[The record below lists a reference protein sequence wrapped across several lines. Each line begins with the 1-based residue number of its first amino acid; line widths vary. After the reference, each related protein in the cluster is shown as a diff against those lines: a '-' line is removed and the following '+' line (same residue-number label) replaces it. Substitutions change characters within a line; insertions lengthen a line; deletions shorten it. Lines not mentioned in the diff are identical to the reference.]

1 MELQSVREIKAAIS
15 EHALAAI
22 SERTL
27 AGPRR
32 LAKARFAKAAQ
43 ARRADRAELP
53 VTLYKT
59 VALGV
64 SRAGRRDYKLAI
76 RLQRTADQAHP
87 VVARI
92 IRMARGEVDLRY
104 TGRVVKEAARANL
117 RKRVRPLLMGASVG
131 HPAITAGT
139 LGVFVVLEDGATAML
154 SNNHVLAN
162 ENLAKIGDPILQPG
176 PLDGGTTSD
185 QVARLSA
192 FARLSRRRRN
202 SIDAAV
208 AKIED
213 GARLNYRNI
222 PGIGRLAGQ
231 GELPEIGD
239 VVRKTG
245 RTTGTRDG
253 RVTAIELDN
262 LVVGYDIGDIIFD
275 GQIEIEGTGSQ
286 AFSDGGDSGSLIVDR
301 DRLAVAL
308 LFAGS
313 NQGGKNGRG
322 LTYANPIDAVL
333 YEFSIQLLS

>member
-1 MELQSVREIKAAIS
+1 MELQSVREIKATIS
-15 EHALAAI
+15 ARALTEPRMAA
-22 SERTL
+22 RT
-27 AGPRR
+27 AMGRR
-32 LAKARFAKAAQ
+32 MAVSRPAS
-43 ARRADRAELP
+43 RALP
-53 VTLYKT
+53 FVRLYKT
-59 VALGV
+59 VALGI

-87 VVARI
+87 AVARI
-92 IRMARGEVDLRY
+92 IKMASGEVDLRY
-104 TGRVVKEAARANL
+104 TGRVVKEAARADL
-117 RKRVRPLLMGASVG
+117 RKRFRPLLMGASVG

-162 ENLAKIGDPILQPG
+162 ENLARIGDPILQPG
-176 PLDGGTTSD
+176 PLDGGTASD

-192 FARLSRRRRN
+192 FARLLRRRRN

-213 GARLNYRNI
+213 GAKLTHRNI

-245 RTTGTRDG
+245 RTTGTREG

-262 LVVGYDIGDIIFD
+262 LVVGYDIGDIVFD

-301 DRLAVAL
+301 ERQAVAL

-322 LTYANPIDAVL
+322 LTYANPIDGVL
-333 YEFSIQLLS
+333 SKFSIQLLS